1 MHESVLLLTLTL
13 SLAAALAL
21 GFVTQRLRL
30 SPIVGYLLA
39 GLIVGPYTPG
49 FVADR
54 TVANEFAEI
63 GIILMMFGV
72 GLHFHLKDLLAVRNV
87 AIPGAIVQSAV
98 ATILGAVAGHELG
111 WTWGASVVFGLALSV
126 ASTVMLTRVLV
137 DNRALQTLTGRI
149 AVGWLVV
156 EDIFTVV
163 VLVLLTPIFS
173 ASTDVSIPGIVAAT
187 LVKLAVL
194 VAFAFIIGGR
204 VIPRLLTGVA
214 ATQSRE

>member
-1 MHESVLLLTLTL
+1 
-13 SLAAALAL
+13 
-21 GFVTQRLRL
+21 
-30 SPIVGYLLA
+30 
-39 GLIVGPYTPG
+39 
-49 FVADR
+49 
-54 TVANEFAEI
+54 
-63 GIILMMFGV
+63 
-72 GLHFHLKDLLAVRNV
+72 
-87 AIPGAIVQSAV
+87 
-98 ATILGAVAGHELG
+98 
-111 WTWGASVVFGLALSV
+111 
-126 ASTVMLTRVLV
+126 MLTRVLV

-187 LVKLAVL
+187 LGKLAVL

-214 ATQSRE
+214 ATQSRELFTLAVLILALGIAVGSAMGFGVSMD